1 MYMQI
6 CQIGSHQ
13 LLIFI
18 VVLGIVNMCM
28 VDVL

>member
-1 MYMQI
+1 MQV
-6 CQIGSHQ
+6 CQIGSHY

-18 VVLGIVNMCM
+18 VVLGIANMCM